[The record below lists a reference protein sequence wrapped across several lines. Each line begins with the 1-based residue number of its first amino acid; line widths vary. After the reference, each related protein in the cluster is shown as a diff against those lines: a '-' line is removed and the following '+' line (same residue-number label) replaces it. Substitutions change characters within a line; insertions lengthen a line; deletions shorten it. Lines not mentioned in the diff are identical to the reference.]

1 MGTTNIFQKSCPS
14 CAAQVPTEAATC
26 GCGYSFAHAGE
37 AGQDEE
43 LIEAYL
49 AARLDQAVDTLEA
62 ARIELKGD
70 PKNPEKLSRLMRA
83 LHELQSQRAEI
94 ETLSARA
101 AEARKAATP
110 VQSVEPTEAFRAAQA
125 AKAAKFAQKFSGT
138 ETKQCPKCRTALPA
152 ASALCF
158 CGFVFA
164 RNAIFR
170 IPGDAHRPET
180 TAAGAPPKR

>member
-14 CAAQVPTEAATC
+14 CAAQVPTETATC
-26 GCGYSFAHAGE
+26 GCGYSFVHEGE
-37 AGQDEE
+37 AGQDEG

-49 AARLDQAVDTLEA
+49 AARLAQAVDALEA
-62 ARIELKGD
+62 TRIELTAD

-83 LHELQSQRAEI
+83 LHELQSQRAEL
-94 ETLSARA
+94 ETLNARA

-110 VQSVEPTEAFRAAQA
+110 VQSAEPTEAFRAAQA
-125 AKAAKFAQKFSGT
+125 ARAAKIAQKFSGT

-152 ASALCF
+152 ASVLCF

-170 IPGDAHRPET
+170 IPGDTRRPET

>member
-14 CAAQVPTEAATC
+14 CATQVPTEAATC
-26 GCGYSFAHAGE
+26 GCGYSFEGE
-37 AGQDEE
+37 ADQDEG

-49 AARLDQAVDTLEA
+49 VARLAQAVDALEA

-83 LHELQSQRAEI
+83 LHELQSQRAEL

-101 AEARKAATP
+101 AEARKAAAP
-110 VQSVEPTEAFRAAQA
+110 VHSAEPTEAFRAAQA

-170 IPGDAHRPET
+170 IPGATHRPET

>member
-14 CAAQVPTEAATC
+14 CAVQVPTETATC
-26 GCGYSFAHAGE
+26 GCGYSFEGE
-37 AGQDEE
+37 ADQDEG

-49 AARLDQAVDTLEA
+49 AARLAQAVDTLEA

-83 LHELQSQRAEI
+83 LHELQSQRAEL

-101 AEARKAATP
+101 AEARKAAAP
-110 VQSVEPTEAFRAAQA
+110 VHSAEPTEAFRAAQA
-125 AKAAKFAQKFSGT
+125 AKAAKIAQKFSGT

-164 RNAIFR
+164 RSAIFR
-170 IPGDAHRPET
+170 IPGDTRRPET
-180 TAAGAPPKR
+180 TAAGASPKR